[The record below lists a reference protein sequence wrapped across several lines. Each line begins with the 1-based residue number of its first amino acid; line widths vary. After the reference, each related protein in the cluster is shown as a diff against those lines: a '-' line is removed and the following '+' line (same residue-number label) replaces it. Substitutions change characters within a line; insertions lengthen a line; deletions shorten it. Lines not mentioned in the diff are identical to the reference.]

1 MMESQGKKRRVLLIY
16 NRIIPSVRLCG
27 HAQMEKLQELQMV
40 EYKAIR
46 YLDVKAEDLSWADIA
61 ILGRPDS
68 WYEYILAKQLH
79 KAGKFVAYILDDDL
93 LNVPPY
99 LSSSAYLKRKDI
111 RRNIER
117 TLAISDAL
125 ISPSPRILSK
135 YLDSE
140 KNQKGILIEEPAIS
154 PVKYMP
160 HDSEAPIHIGFA
172 GSIDRA
178 QDIENILKDALVR
191 IKEEYQDRV
200 AFYFYGAVPKFAEA
214 LNATMIPYCESYE
227 EYRLKLNELQW
238 DIGLAPMP
246 QTEFHSCKHYNK
258 FIEYAASAVAG
269 IYSEV
274 EPYTRLKKWDGFG
287 LFSPNNSTDWYENI
301 KYLIENR
308 HAMEQIRRKACEYTS
323 GPLSVEYIARQFYQD
338 LEGYA
343 TDTCKK
349 SVRIVL
355 FPYKVWHFVIRAYS
369 FFIANRKNLIPA
381 VWQKIKYFAGIS

>member
-1 MMESQGKKRRVLLIY
+1 MENQGKKRRVLLIY
-16 NRIIPSVRLCG
+16 NRMIPSVRLCG

-40 EYKAIR
+40 EYRARR
-46 YLDVKAEDLSWADIA
+46 YLDVKAEDLNWAEIA

-93 LNVPPY
+93 LDVPNY

-111 RRNIER
+111 RRNIQR
-117 TLAISDAL
+117 TLAVSDAL

-135 YLDSE
+135 YRTPD
-140 KNQKGILIEEPAIS
+140 QKGILIEEPAIS
-154 PVKYMP
+154 PVAYEP
-160 HDSEAPIHIGFA
+160 HDAQAPIRIGFA

-178 QDIENILKDALVR
+178 QDIEQILKDALVR
-191 IKEEYQDRV
+191 IKEEYGEKV
-200 AFYFYGAVPKFAEA
+200 EFFFYGAMPKFAEA

-269 IYSEV
+269 IYSRV
-274 EPYTRLKKWDGFG
+274 EPYSRLEKWEGFG
-287 LFSPNNSTDWYENI
+287 LFSSNDATDWYNNI
-301 KYLIENR
+301 KSIVCALLNLIWF
-308 HAMEQIRRKACEYTS
+308 IRKKACEYAS
-323 GPLSVEYIARQFYQD
+323 GPLSVEYIARQFYKD
-338 LEGYA
+338 LNGYA
-343 TDTCKK
+343 ADTREK
-349 SVRIVL
+349 SVRIIL
-355 FPYKVWHFVIRAYS
+355 LPYKICHFIVRAYS
-369 FFIANRKNLIPA
+369 FFLANRKNLIPA
-381 VWQKIKYFAGIS
+381 IVQKIKYFAGLA